1 MTDLQQI
8 AERCQ
13 QGDREAFA
21 LLYTAMREP
30 LRTLCLS
37 FVKNEAVAD
46 DLLHDAFLLIFSKI
60 GELKD
65 TSCTEAWMKTVMRRV
80 ALLYLRK
87 QHQQVPLSAS
97 PELTAFAVENNAEPS
112 LVLQDILAA
121 VDDLPEGYRRVF
133 RMSVFEGMSHQEIA
147 NLLHIE
153 PHSSS
158 SQLFHAKALLRRW
171 LRPLALLLLAI
182 VLPLSVYIWKQGD
195 EKEISKIVET
205 NKQKLAATEKPNQ
218 EGGAKQETTAY
229 SFVRRVQTSSPS
241 RAIAT
246 PHSDRSENFKSVA
259 CEFSTETD
267 TTTYVAPTVS
277 QDTTKAVPIPQPERP
292 HRQIPSAESPRDVP
306 PAEMQRRTPTATT
319 GGWNL
324 ALAYSGIKNSKD
336 MQLPYAN
343 AETNPA
349 VYDSIAHH
357 HMPLTIGLMLNRK
370 LDRHWQV
377 GIGLRYQRM
386 TSDML
391 SGNTYVSLSQHQK
404 VQYLAIPVSVS
415 WCYPLGR
422 RFSTYLSASAAVNL
436 PLRSTLESVYLMNGQ
451 PFDPTTEHLHPGVQ
465 WSTGLGLGLQY
476 DLTHNIGFFVEP
488 ILQYYFR
495 QSNDVKTWNTEHPL
509 SFSLPLGLRI
519 TF

>member
-1 MTDLQQI
+1 MMGLQQI

-37 FVKNEAVAD
+37 
-46 DLLHDAFLLIFSKI
+46 I

-65 TSCTEAWMKTVMRRV
+65 TSCTEAWMKTVTRRV
-80 ALLYLRK
+80 ALLYLRQ

-97 PELTAFAVENNAEPS
+97 PELTAFAVENNAEPN
-112 LVLQDILAA
+112 LALQDVLAA

-158 SQLFHAKALLRRW
+158 SQLFHAKVLLRRW
-171 LRPLALLLLAI
+171 LRPLALLLLA
-182 VLPLSVYIWKQGD
+182 VALPLSVYIWKQND
-195 EKEISKIVET
+195 EKEISKTVET
-205 NKQKLAATEKPNQ
+205 DKQKLATTEKTNQ
-218 EGGAKQETTAY
+218 ECLAKQETTLRPKVEELLAEAD
-229 SFVRRVQTSSPS
+229 T
-241 RAIAT
+241 AT
-246 PHSDRSENFKSVA
+246 N
-259 CEFSTETD
+259 
-267 TTTYVAPTVS
+267 VAPTVS
-277 QDTTKAVPIPQPERP
+277 QDTTKAVPIPQHERP
-292 HRQIPSAESPRDVP
+292 RRQVSTAESPREVP
-306 PAEMQRRTPTATT
+306 PADMQRRTPTATAD
-319 GGWNL
+319 GWNL
-324 ALAYSGIKNSKD
+324 ALAYSGIRNSKD

-370 LDRHWQV
+370 LDSHWQL

-391 SGNTYVSLSQHQK
+391 SGNTYISLSQHQK
-404 VQYLAIPVSVS
+404 VQYLAIPASVS
-415 WCYPLGR
+415 WYYPLGR

-451 PFDPTTEHLHPGVQ
+451 SFDPTTEHLHPGVQ

-476 DLTHNIGFFVEP
+476 DLTPNIGFFVEP
-488 ILQYYFR
+488 SLQYYFKR
-495 QSNDVKTWNTEHPL
+495 SSDVKTWNTEHPL

>member
-1 MTDLQQI
+1 MELQQI

-158 SQLFHAKALLRRW
+158 SQLFHAKVLLRRW
-171 LRPLALLLLAI
+171 LRPLALLLLA
-182 VLPLSVYIWKQGD
+182 VALPLSVYIWKQND
-195 EKEISKIVET
+195 EKEISKTVET
-205 NKQKLAATEKPNQ
+205 DKQKLATTEKTNQ
-218 EGGAKQETTAY
+218 ECLAKQETTLRPKVEELLAEAD
-229 SFVRRVQTSSPS
+229 T
-241 RAIAT
+241 AT
-246 PHSDRSENFKSVA
+246 N
-259 CEFSTETD
+259 
-267 TTTYVAPTVS
+267 VAPTVS
-277 QDTTKAVPIPQPERP
+277 QDTTKAVPIPQHERP
-292 HRQIPSAESPRDVP
+292 RRQVSTAESPREVP
-306 PAEMQRRTPTATT
+306 PADMQRRTPTATAD
-319 GGWNL
+319 GWNL
-324 ALAYSGIKNSKD
+324 ALAYSGIRNSKD

-370 LDRHWQV
+370 LDSHWQL

-391 SGNTYVSLSQHQK
+391 SGNTYISLSQHQK

-415 WCYPLGR
+415 WYYPLGR

-436 PLRSTLESVYLMNGQ
+436 PLRSTLESVYLMNGKEI
-451 PFDPTTEHLHPGVQ
+451 DPTTERLHPDVQ
-465 WSTGLGLGLQY
+465 WSMGLGLGLQY
-476 DLTHNIGFFVEP
+476 DLTPNIGFFVEP
-488 ILQYYFR
+488 SLQYYFKR
-495 QSNDVKTWNTEHPL
+495 SSDVKTWNTEHPL

>member
-97 PELTAFAVENNAEPS
+97 PELTAFAVENNAEPN
-112 LVLQDILAA
+112 LALQDVLAA

-158 SQLFHAKALLRRW
+158 SQLFHAKVLLRRW
-171 LRPLALLLLAI
+171 LRPLALLLLA
-182 VLPLSVYIWKQGD
+182 VALPLSVYIWKQND
-195 EKEISKIVET
+195 EKEISKTVET
-205 NKQKLAATEKPNQ
+205 DKQKLATTEKTNQ
-218 EGGAKQETTAY
+218 ECLAKQETTLRPKVEELLAEAD
-229 SFVRRVQTSSPS
+229 T
-241 RAIAT
+241 AT
-246 PHSDRSENFKSVA
+246 N
-259 CEFSTETD
+259 
-267 TTTYVAPTVS
+267 VAPTVS
-277 QDTTKAVPIPQPERP
+277 QDTTKAVPIPQHERP
-292 HRQIPSAESPRDVP
+292 RRQVSTAESPREVP
-306 PAEMQRRTPTATT
+306 PADMQRRTPTATAD
-319 GGWNL
+319 GWNL
-324 ALAYSGIKNSKD
+324 ALAYSGIRNSKD

-370 LDRHWQV
+370 LDSHWQL

-391 SGNTYVSLSQHQK
+391 SGNTYISLSQHQK

-415 WCYPLGR
+415 WYYPLGR
-422 RFSTYLSASAAVNL
+422 QFSTYLSASAAVNL
-436 PLRSTLESVYLMNGQ
+436 PLRSTLESVYLMNGKEI
-451 PFDPTTEHLHPGVQ
+451 DPTTERLHPDVQ
-465 WSTGLGLGLQY
+465 WSMGLGLGLQY
-476 DLTHNIGFFVEP
+476 DLTPNIGFFVEP
-488 ILQYYFR
+488 SLQYYFKR
-495 QSNDVKTWNTEHPL
+495 SSDVKTWNTEHPL

>member
-1 MTDLQQI
+1 MMELQQI

-46 DLLHDAFLLIFSKI
+46 DLLHDAFLLIFSKF

-65 TSCTEAWMKTVMRRV
+65 TSCTEAWMKTVTRRV
-80 ALLYLRK
+80 ALLYLRQ
-87 QHQQVPLSAS
+87 QHQQVSLSAS
-97 PELTAFAVENNAEPS
+97 PELTTFAVENNAEPS

-158 SQLFHAKALLRRW
+158 SQLFHAKVLLRRW
-171 LRPLALLLLAI
+171 LRPLALLLLA
-182 VLPLSVYIWKQGD
+182 VALPLSVYIWKQND
-195 EKEISKIVET
+195 EKEISKTVET
-205 NKQKLAATEKPNQ
+205 DKQKLATTEKTNQ
-218 EGGAKQETTAY
+218 ECLAKQETTLRPKVEELLAEAD
-229 SFVRRVQTSSPS
+229 T
-241 RAIAT
+241 AT
-246 PHSDRSENFKSVA
+246 N
-259 CEFSTETD
+259 
-267 TTTYVAPTVS
+267 VAPTVS
-277 QDTTKAVPIPQPERP
+277 QDTTKAVPVPQHERP
-292 HRQIPSAESPRDVP
+292 RRQFSPAESPREVP
-306 PAEMQRRTPTATT
+306 PADMQRRTPTATAD
-319 GGWNL
+319 GWNL
-324 ALAYSGIKNSKD
+324 ALAYSGIRNSKD

-370 LDRHWQV
+370 LDSHWQL

-391 SGNTYVSLSQHQK
+391 SGNTYISLSQHQK

-415 WCYPLGR
+415 WYYPLGR

-436 PLRSTLESVYLMNGQ
+436 PLRSTLESVYLMNGKEI
-451 PFDPTTEHLHPGVQ
+451 DPTTERLHPDVQ
-465 WSTGLGLGLQY
+465 WSMGLGLGLQY
-476 DLTHNIGFFVEP
+476 DLTPNIGFFVEP
-488 ILQYYFR
+488 SLQYYFKR
-495 QSNDVKTWNTEHPL
+495 SSDVKTWNTEHPL

>member
-1 MTDLQQI
+1 MMGLQQI

-37 FVKNEAVAD
+37 FVKNKAVAD

-97 PELTAFAVENNAEPS
+97 PELTTFAVENNAEPS

-158 SQLFHAKALLRRW
+158 SQLFHAKVLLRRW
-171 LRPLALLLLAI
+171 LRPLALLLLA
-182 VLPLSVYIWKQGD
+182 VALPLSVYIWKQND
-195 EKEISKIVET
+195 EKEISKTVET
-205 NKQKLAATEKPNQ
+205 DKQKLATTEKTNQ
-218 EGGAKQETTAY
+218 ECLAKQETTLRPKVEELLAEAD
-229 SFVRRVQTSSPS
+229 T
-241 RAIAT
+241 AT
-246 PHSDRSENFKSVA
+246 N
-259 CEFSTETD
+259 
-267 TTTYVAPTVS
+267 VAPTVS
-277 QDTTKAVPIPQPERP
+277 QDTTKAVPFPQHERP
-292 HRQIPSAESPRDVP
+292 RRQVSTAESPREVP
-306 PAEMQRRTPTATT
+306 PADMQRRTPTATAD
-319 GGWNL
+319 GWNL
-324 ALAYSGIKNSKD
+324 ALAYSGIRNSKD

-370 LDRHWQV
+370 LDSHWQL

-391 SGNTYVSLSQHQK
+391 SGNTYISLSQHQK

-415 WCYPLGR
+415 WYYPLGR

-436 PLRSTLESVYLMNGQ
+436 PLRSTLESVYLMNGKEI
-451 PFDPTTEHLHPGVQ
+451 DPTTEHIHPGVQ

-476 DLTHNIGFFVEP
+476 DLTPNIGFFVEP
-488 ILQYYFR
+488 SLQYYFKR
-495 QSNDVKTWNTEHPL
+495 SSDVKTWNTEHPL

>member
-1 MTDLQQI
+1 MGLQQI

-65 TSCTEAWMKTVMRRV
+65 TSCTEAWMKTVTRRV
-80 ALLYLRK
+80 ALLYLR
-87 QHQQVPLSAS
+87 QRHQQVPLSAS
-97 PELTAFAVENNAEPS
+97 PELTTFAVENNAEPS
-112 LVLQDILAA
+112 LVLQDVLAA

-158 SQLFHAKALLRRW
+158 SQLFHAKVLLRRW
-171 LRPLALLLLAI
+171 LRPLALLLLA
-182 VLPLSVYIWKQGD
+182 VALPLSVYIWKQND
-195 EKEISKIVET
+195 EKEISKTVET
-205 NKQKLAATEKPNQ
+205 DKQKLAATEKPNQ
-218 EGGAKQETTAY
+218 ESEAKQETTAY
-229 SFVRRVQTSSPS
+229 PFVRRVRISSPS
-241 RAIAT
+241 RA
-246 PHSDRSENFKSVA
+246 NFKSVA
-259 CEFSTETD
+259 CELSTETD
-267 TTTYVAPTVS
+267 TATCVALTVS
-277 QDTTKAVPIPQPERP
+277 QDTTKAVPVPQPERP
-292 HRQIPSAESPRDVP
+292 RRQFSPAESPREVP
-306 PAEMQRRTPTATT
+306 LTENPATSTATT

-324 ALAYSGIKNSKD
+324 ALAYSGIRNSKD

-343 AETNPA
+343 AETNPV

-370 LDRHWQV
+370 LDSHWQL

-391 SGNTYVSLSQHQK
+391 SGNTYISLSQHQK

-415 WCYPLGR
+415 WYYPLGR

-436 PLRSTLESVYLMNGQ
+436 PLRSTLESVYLMNGKEI
-451 PFDPTTEHLHPGVQ
+451 DPTTERLHPDVQ
-465 WSTGLGLGLQY
+465 WSMGLGLGLQY
-476 DLTHNIGFFVEP
+476 DLTPNIGFFVEP
-488 ILQYYFR
+488 SLQYYFKR
-495 QSNDVKTWNTEHPL
+495 SSDVKTWNTEHPL

>member
-1 MTDLQQI
+1 MMGLQQI

-30 LRTLCLS
+30 LRILCLS

-46 DLLHDAFLLIFSKI
+46 DLLHDAFLLIFSKF

-65 TSCTEAWMKTVMRRV
+65 TSCTEAWMKTVTRRV
-80 ALLYLRK
+80 ALLYLRQ

-97 PELTAFAVENNAEPS
+97 PELTTFAVENNAEPN
-112 LVLQDILAA
+112 LALQDVLAA

-158 SQLFHAKALLRRW
+158 SQLFHAKSLLRRW
-171 LRPLALLLLAI
+171 LRPLALLLLA
-182 VLPLSVYIWKQGD
+182 VALPLSVYIWKQND
-195 EKEISKIVET
+195 EKEISKTVET
-205 NKQKLAATEKPNQ
+205 DKQKLATTEKTNQ
-218 EGGAKQETTAY
+218 ECLAKQETTLRPKVEELLAEAD
-229 SFVRRVQTSSPS
+229 T
-241 RAIAT
+241 AT
-246 PHSDRSENFKSVA
+246 N
-259 CEFSTETD
+259 
-267 TTTYVAPTVS
+267 VAPTVS
-277 QDTTKAVPIPQPERP
+277 QDTTKAVPIPQHERP
-292 HRQIPSAESPRDVP
+292 RRQVSTAESPREVP
-306 PAEMQRRTPTATT
+306 PADMQRRTPTATAD
-319 GGWNL
+319 GWNL
-324 ALAYSGIKNSKD
+324 ALAYSGIRNSKD

-370 LDRHWQV
+370 LDSHWQL

-391 SGNTYVSLSQHQK
+391 SGNTYISLSQHQK

-415 WCYPLGR
+415 WYYPLGR

-436 PLRSTLESVYLMNGQ
+436 PLRSTLESVYLMNGKEI
-451 PFDPTTEHLHPGVQ
+451 DPTTERLHPDVQ
-465 WSTGLGLGLQY
+465 WSMGLGLGLQY
-476 DLTHNIGFFVEP
+476 DLTPNIGFFVEP
-488 ILQYYFR
+488 SLQYYFKR
-495 QSNDVKTWNTEHPL
+495 SSDVKTWNTEHPL

>member
-1 MTDLQQI
+1 MTDL
-8 AERCQ
+8 
-13 QGDREAFA
+13 
-21 LLYTAMREP
+21 TAMREP

-65 TSCTEAWMKTVMRRV
+65 TSCTEAWMKTVTRRV
-80 ALLYLRK
+80 ALLYLRQQK
-87 QHQQVPLSAS
+87 QQGHLPLTEATTIAAPLAADRLMQS
-97 PELTAFAVENNAEPS
+97 EILTAIDA
-112 LVLQDILAA
+112 
-121 VDDLPEGYRRVF
+121 LPEGYQRVF
-133 RMSVFEGMSHQEIA
+133 RMSVLEGMSHQEIA

-171 LRPLALLLLAI
+171 LRPLALLLLA
-182 VLPLSVYIWKQGD
+182 VALPLGVYILKQDD

-205 NKQKLAATEKPNQ
+205 DKQKLAATEKPNQ
-218 EGGAKQETTAY
+218 ESGAKQETTAY
-229 SFVRRVQTSSPS
+229 SFVRRVRTSSPS

-246 PHSDRSENFKSVA
+246 PHSDRSENFESVA

-267 TTTYVAPTVS
+267 TTTCVALTVS
-277 QDTTKAVPIPQPERP
+277 QDTTKAVPVLQPERP
-292 HRQIPSAESPRDVP
+292 HRQVPSAESPREVP
-306 PAEMQRRTPTATT
+306 LTENPATSN
-319 GGWNL
+319 GWNL
-324 ALAYSGIKNSKD
+324 ALAYSGIRNSKD

-343 AETNPA
+343 AETNPG

-404 VQYLAIPVSVS
+404 VQYLVIPVSVS
-415 WCYPLGR
+415 WYYPIGC
-422 RFSTYLSASAAVNL
+422 RFSTYLSASTAVNL

-451 PFDPTTEHLHPGVQ
+451 SFDPTTEHLHPGVQ

-476 DLTHNIGFFVEP
+476 DLTPNIGFFVEP
-488 ILQYYFR
+488 SLQYYFK
-495 QSNDVKTWNTEHPL
+495 QSSDVKTWNTEHPL

>member
-1 MTDLQQI
+1 MMGLQQI

-46 DLLHDAFLLIFSKI
+46 DLLHDAFLLIFSKF

-65 TSCTEAWMKTVMRRV
+65 TSCTEAWMKTVTRRV
-80 ALLYLRK
+80 ALLYLRQ

-97 PELTAFAVENNAEPS
+97 PELTTFAVENNAEPN
-112 LVLQDILAA
+112 LALQDVLAA

-158 SQLFHAKALLRRW
+158 SQLFHAKVLLRRW
-171 LRPLALLLLAI
+171 LRPLALLLLA
-182 VLPLSVYIWKQGD
+182 VALPLSVYIWKQND
-195 EKEISKIVET
+195 EKEISKTVET
-205 NKQKLAATEKPNQ
+205 DKQKLATTEKTNQ
-218 EGGAKQETTAY
+218 ECLAKQETTLRPKVEELLAEAD
-229 SFVRRVQTSSPS
+229 T
-241 RAIAT
+241 AT
-246 PHSDRSENFKSVA
+246 N
-259 CEFSTETD
+259 
-267 TTTYVAPTVS
+267 VAPTVS
-277 QDTTKAVPIPQPERP
+277 QDTTKAVPIPQHERP
-292 HRQIPSAESPRDVP
+292 RRQVSTAESPREVP
-306 PAEMQRRTPTATT
+306 PADMQRRTPTATAD
-319 GGWNL
+319 GWNL
-324 ALAYSGIKNSKD
+324 ALAYSGIRNSKD

-370 LDRHWQV
+370 LDSHWQL

-415 WCYPLGR
+415 WYYPLGR
-422 RFSTYLSASAAVNL
+422 QFSTYLSASAAVNL
-436 PLRSTLESVYLMNGQ
+436 PLRSTLESVYLMNGKEI
-451 PFDPTTEHLHPGVQ
+451 DPTTERLHPDVQ
-465 WSTGLGLGLQY
+465 WSMGLGLGLQY
-476 DLTHNIGFFVEP
+476 DLTPNIGFFVEP
-488 ILQYYFR
+488 SLQYYFKR
-495 QSNDVKTWNTEHPL
+495 SSDVKTWNTEHPL

>member
-1 MTDLQQI
+1 MMGLQQI

-46 DLLHDAFLLIFSKI
+46 DLLHDAFLLIFSKF

-65 TSCTEAWMKTVMRRV
+65 TSCTEAWMKTVTRRV
-80 ALLYLRK
+80 ALLYLRQ

-97 PELTAFAVENNAEPS
+97 PELTTFAVENNAEPS

-158 SQLFHAKALLRRW
+158 SQLFHAKVLLRRW
-171 LRPLALLLLAI
+171 LRPLALLLLA
-182 VLPLSVYIWKQGD
+182 VALPLSVYIWKQDD

-205 NKQKLAATEKPNQ
+205 DKQKLVATEKPNQ
-218 EGGAKQETTAY
+218 ESEAKQETTAY
-229 SFVRRVQTSSPS
+229 PFVRCVRTSSS
-241 RAIAT
+241 SCA
-246 PHSDRSENFKSVA
+246 NFESVA

-277 QDTTKAVPIPQPERP
+277 QDTTKAVPIPQL
-292 HRQIPSAESPRDVP
+292 P
-306 PAEMQRRTPTATT
+306 PADMQRRTPTATAD
-319 GGWNL
+319 GWNL
-324 ALAYSGIKNSKD
+324 ALAYSGIRNSKD

-370 LDRHWQV
+370 LDSHWQL

-391 SGNTYVSLSQHQK
+391 SGNTYISLSQHQK

-415 WCYPLGR
+415 WYYLLGR

-436 PLRSTLESVYLMNGQ
+436 PLRSTLESVYLMNGKEI
-451 PFDPTTEHLHPGVQ
+451 DPTTEHIHPGVQ

-476 DLTHNIGFFVEP
+476 DLTPNIGFFVEP
-488 ILQYYFR
+488 SLQYYFKR
-495 QSNDVKTWNTEHPL
+495 SSDVKTWNTEHPL

>member
-65 TSCTEAWMKTVMRRV
+65 TSCTEAWMKTVTRRV
-80 ALLYLRK
+80 ALLYLRQQK
-87 QHQQVPLSAS
+87 QQGHLPLTEATTIAAPLAADRLMQS
-97 PELTAFAVENNAEPS
+97 EILTAIDA
-112 LVLQDILAA
+112 
-121 VDDLPEGYRRVF
+121 LPEGYQRVF
-133 RMSVFEGMSHQEIA
+133 RMSVLEGMSHQEIA

-171 LRPLALLLLAI
+171 LRPLALLLLA
-182 VLPLSVYIWKQGD
+182 VALPLGVYILKQDD
-195 EKEISKIVET
+195 EKEISKTVET
-205 NKQKLAATEKPNQ
+205 DKQKHATMEKSNQ
-218 EGGAKQETTAY
+218 EGLAKQETTAY
-229 SFVRRVQTSSPS
+229 SFVRRVRTSSPS

-246 PHSDRSENFKSVA
+246 PHSDRSENFESVA

-267 TTTYVAPTVS
+267 TTTCVALTVS
-277 QDTTKAVPIPQPERP
+277 QDTTKTVPVPQPERP
-292 HRQIPSAESPRDVP
+292 HRQVPSAESPREVP
-306 PAEMQRRTPTATT
+306 LTENPATSN
-319 GGWNL
+319 GWNL
-324 ALAYSGIKNSKD
+324 ALAYSGIRNSKD

-343 AETNPA
+343 AETNPG
-349 VYDSIAHH
+349 VYDSIADH

-370 LDRHWQV
+370 LDRHWQI

-404 VQYLAIPVSVS
+404 VQYLVIPVSVS
-415 WCYPLGR
+415 WYYPLGC

-436 PLRSTLESVYLMNGQ
+436 PLRSTLESVYLMNGKEI
-451 PFDPTTEHLHPGVQ
+451 DPTTERLHPGVQ

-476 DLTHNIGFFVEP
+476 DLTPNIGFFVEP
-488 ILQYYFR
+488 SLQYYFKR
-495 QSNDVKTWNTEHPL
+495 SSDVKTWNTEHPL
-509 SFSLPLGLRI
+509 SFGLPLGLRI

>member
-1 MTDLQQI
+1 MGLQQI

-97 PELTAFAVENNAEPS
+97 PELTTFAVENNAEPS

-158 SQLFHAKALLRRW
+158 SQLFHAKVLLRRW
-171 LRPLALLLLAI
+171 LRPLALLLLA
-182 VLPLSVYIWKQGD
+182 VALPLSVYIWKQND
-195 EKEISKIVET
+195 EKEISKTVET
-205 NKQKLAATEKPNQ
+205 DKQKLATTEKTNQ
-218 EGGAKQETTAY
+218 ECLAKQETTLRPKVEELLAEAD
-229 SFVRRVQTSSPS
+229 T
-241 RAIAT
+241 AT
-246 PHSDRSENFKSVA
+246 N
-259 CEFSTETD
+259 
-267 TTTYVAPTVS
+267 VAPTVS
-277 QDTTKAVPIPQPERP
+277 QDTTKAVPIPQHERP
-292 HRQIPSAESPRDVP
+292 RRQVSTAESPREVP
-306 PAEMQRRTPTATT
+306 PAEMQRRTPTATAD
-319 GGWNL
+319 GWNL
-324 ALAYSGIKNSKD
+324 ALAYSGIRNSKD

-343 AETNPA
+343 SETNPA

-370 LDRHWQV
+370 LDSHWQL

-391 SGNTYVSLSQHQK
+391 SGNTYISLSQHQK

-415 WCYPLGR
+415 WYYPLGR

-436 PLRSTLESVYLMNGQ
+436 PLRSTLESVYLMNGKEI
-451 PFDPTTEHLHPGVQ
+451 DPTTERLHPDVQ
-465 WSTGLGLGLQY
+465 WSMGLGLGLQY
-476 DLTHNIGFFVEP
+476 DLTPNIGFFVEP
-488 ILQYYFR
+488 SLQYYFKR
-495 QSNDVKTWNTEHPL
+495 SSDVKTWNTEHPL

>member
-1 MTDLQQI
+1 MMGLQQI

-112 LVLQDILAA
+112 LALQDVLAA

-158 SQLFHAKALLRRW
+158 SQLFHAKVLLRRW
-171 LRPLALLLLAI
+171 LRPLALLLLA
-182 VLPLSVYIWKQGD
+182 VALPLGMYIWKQD
-195 EKEISKIVET
+195 NEKEISKTVET
-205 NKQKLAATEKPNQ
+205 DKQKLATTEKTNQ
-218 EGGAKQETTAY
+218 ECLAKQENTLRPKVEELLAEADTA
-229 SFVRRVQTSSPS
+229 T
-241 RAIAT
+241 
-246 PHSDRSENFKSVA
+246 N
-259 CEFSTETD
+259 
-267 TTTYVAPTVS
+267 VAPTVS
-277 QDTTKAVPIPQPERP
+277 QDTTKAVPIPQHERP
-292 HRQIPSAESPRDVP
+292 RRQVSTAESPREVP
-306 PAEMQRRTPTATT
+306 PADMQRRTPTATAD
-319 GGWNL
+319 GWNL
-324 ALAYSGIKNSKD
+324 ALAYSGIRNSKD

-370 LDRHWQV
+370 LDSHWQL

-415 WCYPLGR
+415 WYYPLGR

-436 PLRSTLESVYLMNGQ
+436 PLRSTLESVYLMNGKEI
-451 PFDPTTEHLHPGVQ
+451 DPTTERLHPDVQ
-465 WSTGLGLGLQY
+465 WSMGLGLGLQY
-476 DLTHNIGFFVEP
+476 DLTPNIGFFVEP
-488 ILQYYFR
+488 SLQYYFKR
-495 QSNDVKTWNTEHPL
+495 SSDVKTWNTEHPL

>member
-21 LLYTAMREP
+21 LLYTAMRET

-65 TSCTEAWMKTVMRRV
+65 TSCTEAWMKTVTRRV

-158 SQLFHAKALLRRW
+158 SQLFHAKVLLRRW
-171 LRPLALLLLAI
+171 LRPLALLLLA
-182 VLPLSVYIWKQGD
+182 VALPLGMYIWKQD
-195 EKEISKIVET
+195 NEKEISKTVET
-205 NKQKLAATEKPNQ
+205 DKPVEMDKPKLATTEKPNQ
-218 EGGAKQETTAY
+218 EGWAKQETTLRPKVEELLAE
-229 SFVRRVQTSSPS
+229 
-241 RAIAT
+241 A
-246 PHSDRSENFKSVA
+246 
-259 CEFSTETD
+259 D
-267 TTTYVAPTVS
+267 TATYVAPTVS
-277 QDTTKAVPIPQPERP
+277 QDTTKAVPIPQHERP
-292 HRQIPSAESPRDVP
+292 RRQVSTAESPREVP
-306 PAEMQRRTPTATT
+306 PADMQRRTPTATAD
-319 GGWNL
+319 GWNL
-324 ALAYSGIKNSKD
+324 ALAYSGIRNSKD

-357 HMPLTIGLMLNRK
+357 HMPLTIGLMLNCK
-370 LDRHWQV
+370 LDSHWQL

-391 SGNTYVSLSQHQK
+391 SGNTYISLSQHQK

-415 WCYPLGR
+415 WYYPLGR

-436 PLRSTLESVYLMNGQ
+436 PLRSSLESVYLMNGKEI
-451 PFDPTTEHLHPGVQ
+451 DPTTEHIHPGVQ

-476 DLTHNIGFFVEP
+476 DLTPNIGFFVEP
-488 ILQYYFR
+488 SLQYYFKR
-495 QSNDVKTWNTEHPL
+495 SSDVKTWNTEYPL
-509 SFSLPLGLRI
+509 SFTLPLGLRI

>member
-1 MTDLQQI
+1 MMGLQQI

-112 LVLQDILAA
+112 LVLQDVLAA

-158 SQLFHAKALLRRW
+158 SQLFHAKVLLRRW
-171 LRPLALLLLAI
+171 LRPLALLLLA
-182 VLPLSVYIWKQGD
+182 VALPLSVYIWKQND
-195 EKEISKIVET
+195 EKEISKTVET
-205 NKQKLAATEKPNQ
+205 DKQKLATTEKTNQ
-218 EGGAKQETTAY
+218 ECLAKQENTLRPKVEELLAEADTA
-229 SFVRRVQTSSPS
+229 T
-241 RAIAT
+241 
-246 PHSDRSENFKSVA
+246 N
-259 CEFSTETD
+259 
-267 TTTYVAPTVS
+267 VAPTVS
-277 QDTTKAVPIPQPERP
+277 QDTTKAVPIPQHERP
-292 HRQIPSAESPRDVP
+292 RRQVSTAESPREVP
-306 PAEMQRRTPTATT
+306 PADMQRRTPTATAD
-319 GGWNL
+319 GWNL
-324 ALAYSGIKNSKD
+324 ALAYSGIRNSKD

-370 LDRHWQV
+370 LDSHWQL

-391 SGNTYVSLSQHQK
+391 SGNTYISLSQHQK

-415 WCYPLGR
+415 WYYPLGR

-436 PLRSTLESVYLMNGQ
+436 PLRSTLESVYLMNGKEI
-451 PFDPTTEHLHPGVQ
+451 DPTTERLHPDVQ
-465 WSTGLGLGLQY
+465 WSMGLGLGLQY
-476 DLTHNIGFFVEP
+476 DLTPNIGFFVEP
-488 ILQYYFR
+488 SLQYYFKR
-495 QSNDVKTWNTEHPL
+495 SSDVKTWNTEHPL

>member
-1 MTDLQQI
+1 MGLQQI

-30 LRTLCLS
+30 LRILCLS

-97 PELTAFAVENNAEPS
+97 PELTTFAVENNAEPS

-158 SQLFHAKALLRRW
+158 SQLFHAKVLLRRW
-171 LRPLALLLLAI
+171 LRPLALLLLA
-182 VLPLSVYIWKQGD
+182 VALPLSVYIWKQND
-195 EKEISKIVET
+195 EKEISKTVET
-205 NKQKLAATEKPNQ
+205 DKQKLATTEKTNQ
-218 EGGAKQETTAY
+218 ECLAKQETTLRPKVEELLAEAD
-229 SFVRRVQTSSPS
+229 T
-241 RAIAT
+241 AT
-246 PHSDRSENFKSVA
+246 N
-259 CEFSTETD
+259 
-267 TTTYVAPTVS
+267 VAPTVS
-277 QDTTKAVPIPQPERP
+277 QDTTKAVPIPQHERP
-292 HRQIPSAESPRDVP
+292 RRQVSTAESPREVP

-324 ALAYSGIKNSKD
+324 ALAYSGFRNSKD

-343 AETNPA
+343 SETNPA

-370 LDRHWQV
+370 LDSHWQL

-391 SGNTYVSLSQHQK
+391 SGNTYISLSQHQK

-415 WCYPLGR
+415 WYYLLGR

-436 PLRSTLESVYLMNGQ
+436 PLRSTLESVYLMNGKEI
-451 PFDPTTEHLHPGVQ
+451 DPTTEHIHPGVQ

-476 DLTHNIGFFVEP
+476 DLTPNIGFFVEP
-488 ILQYYFR
+488 SLQYYFKR
-495 QSNDVKTWNTEHPL
+495 SSDVKTWNTEHPL

>member
-1 MTDLQQI
+1 MMGLQQI

-97 PELTAFAVENNAEPS
+97 PELTTFAVENNAEPS

-158 SQLFHAKALLRRW
+158 SQLFHAKVLLRRW
-171 LRPLALLLLAI
+171 LRPLALLLLA
-182 VLPLSVYIWKQGD
+182 VALPLSVYIWKQND
-195 EKEISKIVET
+195 EKEISKTVET
-205 NKQKLAATEKPNQ
+205 DKQKLATTEKTNQ
-218 EGGAKQETTAY
+218 ECLAKQETTLRPKVEELLAEAD
-229 SFVRRVQTSSPS
+229 T
-241 RAIAT
+241 AT
-246 PHSDRSENFKSVA
+246 N
-259 CEFSTETD
+259 
-267 TTTYVAPTVS
+267 VAPTVS
-277 QDTTKAVPIPQPERP
+277 QDTTKAVPIPQHERP
-292 HRQIPSAESPRDVP
+292 RRQVSTAESPREVP
-306 PAEMQRRTPTATT
+306 PADMQRRTPTATAD
-319 GGWNL
+319 GWNL
-324 ALAYSGIKNSKD
+324 ALAYSGIRNSKD

-370 LDRHWQV
+370 LDSHWQL

-391 SGNTYVSLSQHQK
+391 SGNTYISLSQHQK

-415 WCYPLGR
+415 WYYPLGR

-436 PLRSTLESVYLMNGQ
+436 PLRSTLESVYLMNGKEI
-451 PFDPTTEHLHPGVQ
+451 DPTTERLHPDVQ
-465 WSTGLGLGLQY
+465 WSMGLGLGLQY
-476 DLTHNIGFFVEP
+476 DLTPNIGFFVEP
-488 ILQYYFR
+488 SLQYYFKR
-495 QSNDVKTWNTEHPL
+495 SSDVKTWNTEHPL

>member
-21 LLYTAMREP
+21 LLYTVMREP

-46 DLLHDAFLLIFSKI
+46 DLLHDAFLLIFSKF

-65 TSCTEAWMKTVMRRV
+65 TSCTEAWMKTVTRRV
-80 ALLYLRK
+80 ALLYLRQ

-97 PELTAFAVENNAEPS
+97 PELTTFAVENNAEPS
-112 LVLQDILAA
+112 LVLQDVLAA

-158 SQLFHAKALLRRW
+158 SQLFHAKVLLRRW
-171 LRPLALLLLAI
+171 LRPLALLLLA
-182 VLPLSVYIWKQGD
+182 VALPLSVYIWKQND
-195 EKEISKIVET
+195 EKEISKTVET
-205 NKQKLAATEKPNQ
+205 DKQKLATTEKTNQ
-218 EGGAKQETTAY
+218 ECLAKQETTLRPKVEELLAEAD
-229 SFVRRVQTSSPS
+229 T
-241 RAIAT
+241 AT
-246 PHSDRSENFKSVA
+246 N
-259 CEFSTETD
+259 
-267 TTTYVAPTVS
+267 VAPTVS
-277 QDTTKAVPIPQPERP
+277 QDTTKAVPIPQHERP
-292 HRQIPSAESPRDVP
+292 RRQVSTAESPREVP
-306 PAEMQRRTPTATT
+306 PADMQRRTPTATAD
-319 GGWNL
+319 GWNL
-324 ALAYSGIKNSKD
+324 ALAYSGIRNSKD

-370 LDRHWQV
+370 LDSHWQL

-391 SGNTYVSLSQHQK
+391 SGNTYISLSQHQK

-415 WCYPLGR
+415 WYYPLGR

-436 PLRSTLESVYLMNGQ
+436 PLRSTLESVYLMNGKEI
-451 PFDPTTEHLHPGVQ
+451 DPTTERLHPDVQ
-465 WSTGLGLGLQY
+465 WSMGLGLGLQY
-476 DLTHNIGFFVEP
+476 DLTPNIGFFVEP
-488 ILQYYFR
+488 SLQYYFKR
-495 QSNDVKTWNTEHPL
+495 SSDVKTWNTEHPL

>member
-1 MTDLQQI
+1 MMGLQQI

-30 LRTLCLS
+30 LRILCLS

-97 PELTAFAVENNAEPS
+97 PELTTFAVENNAEPS

-158 SQLFHAKALLRRW
+158 SQLFHAKVLLRRW
-171 LRPLALLLLAI
+171 LRPLALLLLA
-182 VLPLSVYIWKQGD
+182 VALPLSVYIWKQND
-195 EKEISKIVET
+195 EKEISKTVET
-205 NKQKLAATEKPNQ
+205 DKQKLATTEKTNQ
-218 EGGAKQETTAY
+218 ECLAKQETTLRPKVEELLAEAD
-229 SFVRRVQTSSPS
+229 T
-241 RAIAT
+241 AT
-246 PHSDRSENFKSVA
+246 N
-259 CEFSTETD
+259 
-267 TTTYVAPTVS
+267 VAPTVS
-277 QDTTKAVPIPQPERP
+277 QDTTKAVPIPQHERP
-292 HRQIPSAESPRDVP
+292 RRQVSTAESPREVP

-324 ALAYSGIKNSKD
+324 ALAYSGFRNSKD

-343 AETNPA
+343 SETNPA

-370 LDRHWQV
+370 LDSHWQL

-391 SGNTYVSLSQHQK
+391 SGNTYISLSQHQK

-415 WCYPLGR
+415 WYYPLGR

-436 PLRSTLESVYLMNGQ
+436 PLRSTLESVYLMNGKEI
-451 PFDPTTEHLHPGVQ
+451 DPTTERLHPDVQ
-465 WSTGLGLGLQY
+465 WSMGLGLGLQY
-476 DLTHNIGFFVEP
+476 DLTPNIGFFVEP
-488 ILQYYFR
+488 SLQYYFKR
-495 QSNDVKTWNTEHPL
+495 SSDVKTWNTEHPL

>member
-158 SQLFHAKALLRRW
+158 SQLFHAKVLLRRW
-171 LRPLALLLLAI
+171 LRPLALLLLA
-182 VLPLSVYIWKQGD
+182 VALPLSVYIWKQND
-195 EKEISKIVET
+195 EKEISKTVET
-205 NKQKLAATEKPNQ
+205 DKQKLATTEKTNQ
-218 EGGAKQETTAY
+218 ECLAKQETTLRPKVEELLAEAD
-229 SFVRRVQTSSPS
+229 T
-241 RAIAT
+241 AT
-246 PHSDRSENFKSVA
+246 N
-259 CEFSTETD
+259 
-267 TTTYVAPTVS
+267 VAPTVS
-277 QDTTKAVPIPQPERP
+277 QDTTKAVPIPQHERP
-292 HRQIPSAESPRDVP
+292 RRQVSTAESPREVP
-306 PAEMQRRTPTATT
+306 PADMQRRTPTATAD
-319 GGWNL
+319 GWNL
-324 ALAYSGIKNSKD
+324 ALAYSGIRNSKD

-370 LDRHWQV
+370 LDSHWQL

-391 SGNTYVSLSQHQK
+391 SGNTYISLSQHQK

-415 WCYPLGR
+415 WYYPLGR

-436 PLRSTLESVYLMNGQ
+436 PLRSTLESVYLMNGKEI
-451 PFDPTTEHLHPGVQ
+451 DPTTERLHPDVQ
-465 WSTGLGLGLQY
+465 WSMGLGLGLQY
-476 DLTHNIGFFVEP
+476 DLTPNIGFFVEP
-488 ILQYYFR
+488 SLQYYFKR
-495 QSNDVKTWNTEHPL
+495 SSDVKTWNTEHPL

>member
-1 MTDLQQI
+1 MELQQI

-46 DLLHDAFLLIFSKI
+46 DLLHDAFLLIFSKF

-65 TSCTEAWMKTVMRRV
+65 TSCTEAWMKTVTRRV
-80 ALLYLRK
+80 ALLYLRQ

-97 PELTAFAVENNAEPS
+97 PELTTFAVENNAEPS

-158 SQLFHAKALLRRW
+158 SQLFHAKVLLRRW
-171 LRPLALLLLAI
+171 LRPLALLLLA
-182 VLPLSVYIWKQGD
+182 VALPLSVYIWKQND
-195 EKEISKIVET
+195 EKEISKTVET
-205 NKQKLAATEKPNQ
+205 DKQKLATTEKTNQ
-218 EGGAKQETTAY
+218 ECLAKQETTLRPKVEELLAEAD
-229 SFVRRVQTSSPS
+229 T
-241 RAIAT
+241 AT
-246 PHSDRSENFKSVA
+246 N
-259 CEFSTETD
+259 
-267 TTTYVAPTVS
+267 VAPTVS
-277 QDTTKAVPIPQPERP
+277 QDTTKAVPIPQHERP
-292 HRQIPSAESPRDVP
+292 RRQVSTAESPREVP
-306 PAEMQRRTPTATT
+306 PADMQRRTPTATAD
-319 GGWNL
+319 GWNL
-324 ALAYSGIKNSKD
+324 ALAYSGIRNSKD

-370 LDRHWQV
+370 LDSHWQL

-415 WCYPLGR
+415 WYYPLGR

-436 PLRSTLESVYLMNGQ
+436 PLRSTLESVYLMNGKEI
-451 PFDPTTEHLHPGVQ
+451 DPTTERLHPDVQ
-465 WSTGLGLGLQY
+465 WSMGLGLGLQY
-476 DLTHNIGFFVEP
+476 DLTPNIGFFVEP
-488 ILQYYFR
+488 SLQYYFKR
-495 QSNDVKTWNTEHPL
+495 SSDVKTWNTEHPL

>member
-1 MTDLQQI
+1 MMGLQQI

-30 LRTLCLS
+30 LRILCLS

-46 DLLHDAFLLIFSKI
+46 DLLHDAFLLIFSKF

-65 TSCTEAWMKTVMRRV
+65 TSCTEAWMKTVTRRV
-80 ALLYLRK
+80 ALLYLRQ

-97 PELTAFAVENNAEPS
+97 PELTTFAVENNAEPN
-112 LVLQDILAA
+112 LALQDVLAA

-158 SQLFHAKALLRRW
+158 SQLFHAKSLLRRW
-171 LRPLALLLLAI
+171 LRPLALLLLA
-182 VLPLSVYIWKQGD
+182 VALPLSVYIWKQND
-195 EKEISKIVET
+195 EKEISKTVET
-205 NKQKLAATEKPNQ
+205 DKQKLATTEKTNQ
-218 EGGAKQETTAY
+218 ECLAKQENTLRPKVEELLAEADTA
-229 SFVRRVQTSSPS
+229 T
-241 RAIAT
+241 
-246 PHSDRSENFKSVA
+246 N
-259 CEFSTETD
+259 
-267 TTTYVAPTVS
+267 VAPTVS
-277 QDTTKAVPIPQPERP
+277 QDTTKAVPIPQHERP
-292 HRQIPSAESPRDVP
+292 RRQVSTAESPREVP
-306 PAEMQRRTPTATT
+306 PADMQRRTPTATAD
-319 GGWNL
+319 GWNL
-324 ALAYSGIKNSKD
+324 ALAYSGIRNSKD

-370 LDRHWQV
+370 LDSHWQL

-391 SGNTYVSLSQHQK
+391 SGNTYISLSQHQK

-415 WCYPLGR
+415 WYYPLGR

-436 PLRSTLESVYLMNGQ
+436 PLRSTLESVYLMNGKEI
-451 PFDPTTEHLHPGVQ
+451 DPTTERLHPDVQ
-465 WSTGLGLGLQY
+465 WSMGLGLGLQY
-476 DLTHNIGFFVEP
+476 DLTPNIGFFVEP
-488 ILQYYFR
+488 SLQYYFKR
-495 QSNDVKTWNTEHPL
+495 SSDVKTWNTEHPL

>member
-1 MTDLQQI
+1 MMGLQQI

-97 PELTAFAVENNAEPS
+97 P
-112 LVLQDILAA
+112 
-121 VDDLPEGYRRVF
+121 F

-158 SQLFHAKALLRRW
+158 SQLFHAKSLLRRW

-182 VLPLSVYIWKQGD
+182 ALPLGMYIWKQDD

-205 NKQKLAATEKPNQ
+205 DKQKLAATEKPNQ
-218 EGGAKQETTAY
+218 ESEAKQETTAY
-229 SFVRRVQTSSPS
+229 PFVRCVRTSSS
-241 RAIAT
+241 SCAIAT
-246 PHSDRSENFKSVA
+246 PHSDRSENFESVA

-277 QDTTKAVPIPQPERP
+277 QDTTKAVPVPQPERP
-292 HRQIPSAESPRDVP
+292 RRQFSPAESPREVP
-306 PAEMQRRTPTATT
+306 LTENPATSTATT

-324 ALAYSGIKNSKD
+324 ALAYSGIRNSKD

-343 AETNPA
+343 AETNPV

-404 VQYLAIPVSVS
+404 VQYLVIPVSVS
-415 WCYPLGR
+415 WYYPIGC
-422 RFSTYLSASAAVNL
+422 RFSTYLSASTAVNL

-451 PFDPTTEHLHPGVQ
+451 SFDPTTEHLHPGVQ

-476 DLTHNIGFFVEP
+476 DLTPNIGFFVEP
-488 ILQYYFR
+488 SLQYYFK
-495 QSNDVKTWNTEHPL
+495 QSSDVKTWNTEHPL

>member
-1 MTDLQQI
+1 MELQQI

-21 LLYTAMREP
+21 LLYTAMRET

-97 PELTAFAVENNAEPS
+97 PELTAFAVENNAEPN
-112 LVLQDILAA
+112 LVLQDVLAA

-158 SQLFHAKALLRRW
+158 SQLFHAKSLLRRW

-182 VLPLSVYIWKQGD
+182 ALPLGMYIWKQDD

-205 NKQKLAATEKPNQ
+205 DKQKLAATEKPNQ
-218 EGGAKQETTAY
+218 ESGAKQETTAY
-229 SFVRRVQTSSPS
+229 PFVRCVRTSSS
-241 RAIAT
+241 SCA
-246 PHSDRSENFKSVA
+246 NFESVA

-267 TTTYVAPTVS
+267 TTTCVALTVS
-277 QDTTKAVPIPQPERP
+277 QDTTKAVPVPQHERP
-292 HRQIPSAESPRDVP
+292 RRQFSPAESPREVP
-306 PAEMQRRTPTATT
+306 LTENPATSTATT

-324 ALAYSGIKNSKD
+324 ALAYSGIRNSKD

-343 AETNPA
+343 AETNPV

-357 HMPLTIGLMLNRK
+357 HMPLTIGLMVNRK
-370 LDRHWQV
+370 LDCHWQV

-404 VQYLAIPVSVS
+404 VQYLVIPVSVS
-415 WCYPLGR
+415 WYYPIGC
-422 RFSTYLSASAAVNL
+422 RFSTYLSASTAVNL

-451 PFDPTTEHLHPGVQ
+451 SFDPTTEHLHPGVQ

-476 DLTHNIGFFVEP
+476 NLTPNIGFFVEP
-488 ILQYYFR
+488 SLQYYFK
-495 QSNDVKTWNTEHPL
+495 QSSDVKTWNTEHPL

>member
-158 SQLFHAKALLRRW
+158 SQLFHAKVLLRRW
-171 LRPLALLLLAI
+171 LRPLALLLLA
-182 VLPLSVYIWKQGD
+182 VALPLSVYIWKQND
-195 EKEISKIVET
+195 EKEISKTVET
-205 NKQKLAATEKPNQ
+205 DKQKLATTEKTNQ
-218 EGGAKQETTAY
+218 ECLAKQETTLRPKVEELLAEAD
-229 SFVRRVQTSSPS
+229 T
-241 RAIAT
+241 AT
-246 PHSDRSENFKSVA
+246 N
-259 CEFSTETD
+259 
-267 TTTYVAPTVS
+267 VAPTVS
-277 QDTTKAVPIPQPERP
+277 QDTTKAVPIPQHERP
-292 HRQIPSAESPRDVP
+292 RRQVSTAESPREIP
-306 PAEMQRRTPTATT
+306 PADMQRRTPTATAD
-319 GGWNL
+319 GWNL
-324 ALAYSGIKNSKD
+324 ALAYSGIRNSKD

-370 LDRHWQV
+370 LDSHWQL

-391 SGNTYVSLSQHQK
+391 SGNTYISLSQHQK

-415 WCYPLGR
+415 WYYPLGR

-451 PFDPTTEHLHPGVQ
+451 SFDPTTEHLHPGVQ

-476 DLTHNIGFFVEP
+476 DLTPNIGFFVEP
-488 ILQYYFR
+488 SLQYYFKR
-495 QSNDVKTWNTEHPL
+495 SSDVKTWNTEHPL

>member
-1 MTDLQQI
+1 MMGLQQI

-158 SQLFHAKALLRRW
+158 SQLFHAKVLLRRW
-171 LRPLALLLLAI
+171 LRPLALLLLA
-182 VLPLSVYIWKQGD
+182 VALPLSVYIWKQND
-195 EKEISKIVET
+195 EKEISKTVET
-205 NKQKLAATEKPNQ
+205 DKQKLATTEKTNQ
-218 EGGAKQETTAY
+218 ECLAKQETTLRPKVEELLAEAD
-229 SFVRRVQTSSPS
+229 T
-241 RAIAT
+241 AT
-246 PHSDRSENFKSVA
+246 N
-259 CEFSTETD
+259 
-267 TTTYVAPTVS
+267 VAPTVS
-277 QDTTKAVPIPQPERP
+277 QDTTKAVPIPQHERP
-292 HRQIPSAESPRDVP
+292 RRQVSTAESPREVP
-306 PAEMQRRTPTATT
+306 PADMQRRTPTATAD
-319 GGWNL
+319 GWNL
-324 ALAYSGIKNSKD
+324 ALAYSGIRNSKD

-370 LDRHWQV
+370 LDSHWQL

-391 SGNTYVSLSQHQK
+391 SGNTYISLSQHQK

-415 WCYPLGR
+415 WYYPLGR

-436 PLRSTLESVYLMNGQ
+436 PLRSTLESVYLMNGKEI
-451 PFDPTTEHLHPGVQ
+451 DPTTEHIHPGVQ
-465 WSTGLGLGLQY
+465 WSMGLGLGLQY
-476 DLTHNIGFFVEP
+476 DLTPNIGFFVEP
-488 ILQYYFR
+488 SLQYYFKR
-495 QSNDVKTWNTEHPL
+495 SSDVKTWNTEHPL

>member
-21 LLYTAMREP
+21 LLYTAMRET

-65 TSCTEAWMKTVMRRV
+65 TSCTEAWMKTVTRRV

-158 SQLFHAKALLRRW
+158 SQLFHAKVLLRRW
-171 LRPLALLLLAI
+171 LRPLALLLLA
-182 VLPLSVYIWKQGD
+182 VALPLGMYIWKQD
-195 EKEISKIVET
+195 NEKEISKTVET
-205 NKQKLAATEKPNQ
+205 DKPVEMDKPKLATTEKPNQ
-218 EGGAKQETTAY
+218 EGWAKQETTLRPKVEELLAE
-229 SFVRRVQTSSPS
+229 
-241 RAIAT
+241 A
-246 PHSDRSENFKSVA
+246 
-259 CEFSTETD
+259 D
-267 TTTYVAPTVS
+267 TATYVAPTVS
-277 QDTTKAVPIPQPERP
+277 QDTTKAVPIPQHERP
-292 HRQIPSAESPRDVP
+292 RRQVSTAESPREVP
-306 PAEMQRRTPTATT
+306 PADMQRRTPTATVD
-319 GGWNL
+319 GWNL
-324 ALAYSGIKNSKD
+324 ALAYSGIRNSKD

-370 LDRHWQV
+370 LDSHWQL

-391 SGNTYVSLSQHQK
+391 SGNTYISLSQHQK

-415 WCYPLGR
+415 WYYPLGR

-436 PLRSTLESVYLMNGQ
+436 PLRSTLESVYLMNGKEI
-451 PFDPTTEHLHPGVQ
+451 DPTTERLHPDVQ
-465 WSTGLGLGLQY
+465 WSMGLGLGLQY
-476 DLTHNIGFFVEP
+476 DLTPNIGFFVEP
-488 ILQYYFR
+488 SLQYYFKR
-495 QSNDVKTWNTEHPL
+495 SSDVKTWNTEYPL
-509 SFSLPLGLRI
+509 SFTLPLGLRI

>member
-1 MTDLQQI
+1 MMGLQQI

-21 LLYTAMREP
+21 QLYTAMREP

-112 LVLQDILAA
+112 LALQDVLAA

-158 SQLFHAKALLRRW
+158 SQLFHAKVLLRRW
-171 LRPLALLLLAI
+171 LRPLALLLLA
-182 VLPLSVYIWKQGD
+182 VALPLGMYIWKQD
-195 EKEISKIVET
+195 NEKEISKTVET
-205 NKQKLAATEKPNQ
+205 DKQKLATTEKTNQ
-218 EGGAKQETTAY
+218 ECLAKQENTLRPKVEELLAEADTA
-229 SFVRRVQTSSPS
+229 T
-241 RAIAT
+241 
-246 PHSDRSENFKSVA
+246 N
-259 CEFSTETD
+259 
-267 TTTYVAPTVS
+267 VAPTVS
-277 QDTTKAVPIPQPERP
+277 QDTTKAVPIPQHERP
-292 HRQIPSAESPRDVP
+292 RRQVSTAESPREVP
-306 PAEMQRRTPTATT
+306 PADMQRRTPTATAD
-319 GGWNL
+319 GWNL
-324 ALAYSGIKNSKD
+324 ALAYSGIRNSKD

-370 LDRHWQV
+370 LDSHWQL

-415 WCYPLGR
+415 WYYPLGR

-436 PLRSTLESVYLMNGQ
+436 PLRSTLESVYLMNGKEI
-451 PFDPTTEHLHPGVQ
+451 DPTTERLHPDVQ
-465 WSTGLGLGLQY
+465 WSMGLGLGLQY
-476 DLTHNIGFFVEP
+476 DLTPNIGFFVEP
-488 ILQYYFR
+488 SLQYYFKR
-495 QSNDVKTWNTEHPL
+495 SSDVKTWNTEHPL

>member
-65 TSCTEAWMKTVMRRV
+65 TSCTEAWMKTVTRRV

-158 SQLFHAKALLRRW
+158 SQLFHAKVLLRRW
-171 LRPLALLLLAI
+171 LRPLALLLLA
-182 VLPLSVYIWKQGD
+182 VALPLGMYIWMQDD
-195 EKEISKIVET
+195 EKEISKTVET
-205 NKQKLAATEKPNQ
+205 DKPIEMDKQKLATTEKPNQ
-218 EGGAKQETTAY
+218 ERAAKQETTAY
-229 SFVRRVQTSSPS
+229 PFVRRVQTSNPS
-241 RAIAT
+241 RA
-246 PHSDRSENFKSVA
+246 NFESVA
-259 CEFSTETD
+259 CEFSTEAD
-267 TTTYVAPTVS
+267 TATNVAPTVS
-277 QDTTKAVPIPQPERP
+277 QDTTKAVPIPQHERP
-292 HRQIPSAESPRDVP
+292 RRQVSTAESPRAVP
-306 PAEMQRRTPTATT
+306 PADMQRRTPTATAD
-319 GGWNL
+319 GWNL
-324 ALAYSGIKNSKD
+324 ALAYSGIRNSKD

-370 LDRHWQV
+370 LDSHWQL

-391 SGNTYVSLSQHQK
+391 SGNTYISLSQHQK
-404 VQYLAIPVSVS
+404 VQYLAIPVRVS
-415 WCYPLGR
+415 WYYPLGR

-436 PLRSTLESVYLMNGQ
+436 PLRSTLESVYLMNGKEI
-451 PFDPTTEHLHPGVQ
+451 DPTTERLHPDVQ
-465 WSTGLGLGLQY
+465 WSMGLGLGLQY
-476 DLTHNIGFFVEP
+476 DLTPNIGFFVEP
-488 ILQYYFR
+488 SLQYYFK
-495 QSNDVKTWNTEHPL
+495 QSSDVKTWNTEHPL

>member
-1 MTDLQQI
+1 MMGLQQI

-97 PELTAFAVENNAEPS
+97 PELTTFAVENNAEPS

-158 SQLFHAKALLRRW
+158 SQLFHAKVLLRRW
-171 LRPLALLLLAI
+171 LRPLALLLLA
-182 VLPLSVYIWKQGD
+182 VALPLSVYIWKQND
-195 EKEISKIVET
+195 EKEISKTVET
-205 NKQKLAATEKPNQ
+205 DKQKLATTEKTNQ
-218 EGGAKQETTAY
+218 ECLAKQETTLRPKVEELLAEAD
-229 SFVRRVQTSSPS
+229 T
-241 RAIAT
+241 AT
-246 PHSDRSENFKSVA
+246 N
-259 CEFSTETD
+259 
-267 TTTYVAPTVS
+267 VAPTVS
-277 QDTTKAVPIPQPERP
+277 QDTTKAVPIPQHERP
-292 HRQIPSAESPRDVP
+292 RRQVSTAESPREVP
-306 PAEMQRRTPTATT
+306 PADMQRRTPTATAD
-319 GGWNL
+319 GWNL
-324 ALAYSGIKNSKD
+324 ALAYSGIRNSKD

-370 LDRHWQV
+370 LDSHWQL

-391 SGNTYVSLSQHQK
+391 SGNTYISLSQHQK

-415 WCYPLGR
+415 WYYSLGR

-436 PLRSTLESVYLMNGQ
+436 PLRSTLESVYLMNGKEI
-451 PFDPTTEHLHPGVQ
+451 DPTTEHIHPGVQ

-476 DLTHNIGFFVEP
+476 DLTPNIGFFVEP
-488 ILQYYFR
+488 SLQYYFKR
-495 QSNDVKTWNTEHPL
+495 SSDVKTWNTEHPL

>member
-1 MTDLQQI
+1 MDLQQI

-97 PELTAFAVENNAEPS
+97 PELTAFAVENNAEPN
-112 LVLQDILAA
+112 LVLQDVLAA

-158 SQLFHAKALLRRW
+158 SQLFHAKSLLRRW

-182 VLPLSVYIWKQGD
+182 ALPLGMYIWKQDD

-205 NKQKLAATEKPNQ
+205 DKQKLAATEKPNQ
-218 EGGAKQETTAY
+218 ESGAKQETTAY
-229 SFVRRVQTSSPS
+229 PFVRCVRTSSS
-241 RAIAT
+241 SCA
-246 PHSDRSENFKSVA
+246 NFESVA

-277 QDTTKAVPIPQPERP
+277 QDTTKAVPVPQPERP
-292 HRQIPSAESPRDVP
+292 RRQFSPAESPREVP
-306 PAEMQRRTPTATT
+306 LTENPATSTATT

-324 ALAYSGIKNSKD
+324 AGI
-336 MQLPYAN
+336 
-343 AETNPA
+343 
-349 VYDSIAHH
+349 
-357 HMPLTIGLMLNRK
+357 
-370 LDRHWQV
+370 
-377 GIGLRYQRM
+377 
-386 TSDML
+386 
-391 SGNTYVSLSQHQK
+391 
-404 VQYLAIPVSVS
+404 
-415 WCYPLGR
+415 
-422 RFSTYLSASAAVNL
+422 
-436 PLRSTLESVYLMNGQ
+436 
-451 PFDPTTEHLHPGVQ
+451 
-465 WSTGLGLGLQY
+465 
-476 DLTHNIGFFVEP
+476 
-488 ILQYYFR
+488 
-495 QSNDVKTWNTEHPL
+495 VKTCNCLTLMPRLILWFMTP
-509 SFSLPLGLRI
+509 
-519 TF
+519 

>member
-1 MTDLQQI
+1 MELQQI

-158 SQLFHAKALLRRW
+158 SQLFHAKVLLRRW
-171 LRPLALLLLAI
+171 LRPLALLLLA
-182 VLPLSVYIWKQGD
+182 VALPLSVYIWKQND
-195 EKEISKIVET
+195 EKEISKTIET
-205 NKQKLAATEKPNQ
+205 DKQKLATTEKTNQ
-218 EGGAKQETTAY
+218 ECLAKQETTLRPKVEELLAEAD
-229 SFVRRVQTSSPS
+229 T
-241 RAIAT
+241 AT
-246 PHSDRSENFKSVA
+246 N
-259 CEFSTETD
+259 
-267 TTTYVAPTVS
+267 VAPTVS
-277 QDTTKAVPIPQPERP
+277 QDTTKAVPIPQHERP
-292 HRQIPSAESPRDVP
+292 RRQVSTAESPREVP
-306 PAEMQRRTPTATT
+306 PADMQRRTPTATAD
-319 GGWNL
+319 GWNL
-324 ALAYSGIKNSKD
+324 ALAYSGIRNSKD

-370 LDRHWQV
+370 LDSHWQL

-391 SGNTYVSLSQHQK
+391 SGNTYISLSQHQK

-415 WCYPLGR
+415 WYYPLGR

-436 PLRSTLESVYLMNGQ
+436 PLRSTLESVYLMNGKEI
-451 PFDPTTEHLHPGVQ
+451 DPTTERLHPDVQ
-465 WSTGLGLGLQY
+465 WSMGLGLGLQY
-476 DLTHNIGFFVEP
+476 DLTPNIGFFVEP
-488 ILQYYFR
+488 SLQYYFKR
-495 QSNDVKTWNTEHPL
+495 SSDVKTWNTEHPL